1 MRFLEESK
9 VALSFQSSDPNT
21 VMKTNLKP
29 TDKVT
34 AKVQFEEYDRCG
46 SDISGIKTVSYTGS
60 YENVVN
66 LISENHSY
74 SWSVGEDEDGDV
86 LSCDD
91 VLNSVVESN
100 GDGCDFIISLVI
112 KSKSKNKKIVAIE
125 EDVEEVYCD

>member
-1 MRFLEESK
+1 M
-9 VALSFQSSDPNT
+9 NT
-21 VMKTNLKP
+21 GIKP

-34 AKVQFEEYDRCG
+34 AKVQFEEYSRCG

-74 SWSVGEDEDGDV
+74 SWVVGDNDGDI

-91 VLNSVVESN
+91 VLDSVVGSN

-112 KSKSKNKKIVAIE
+112 KSKNKKFVAIE
-125 EDVEEVYCD
+125 EDVEEIYCD